1 LKDSRLFFV
10 ADHFV
15 NTRKDLMKL
24 NNLNDVLIDHLRD
37 LYDAEK
43 QLVRALPKMAKA
55 ADSEELA
62 DAIRDHLEQTKQHV
76 ERLEQVFEAFDEK
89 PRAKACKAIRG
100 LIEEGGEAASDEGAL
115 SDLAIIAAAQKV
127 EHYEISAY
135 GTARSWAEKLGNSA
149 AANLLEKTL
158 EEEKA
163 ADSKLTEVT
172 TGILEAAANVGQEE
186 MEEV

>member
-1 LKDSRLFFV
+1 
-10 ADHFV
+10 
-15 NTRKDLMKL
+15 MKL
-24 NNLNDVLIDHLRD
+24 NNLNDVLMDHLRD

-43 QLVRALPKMAKA
+43 HLVRALPKMAKA
-55 ADSEELA
+55 ADSEELG

-76 ERLEQVFEAFDEK
+76 ERLEQVFEAFGEK

-100 LIEEGGEAASDEGAL
+100 LIEEGGEAAAEEGSL

-135 GTARSWAEKLGNSA
+135 GTAKAWAEKLGNSRA
-149 AANLLEKTL
+149 ADLLDKTL
-158 EEEKA
+158 EEEKS
-163 ADSKLTEVT
+163 ADLKLTEVT
-172 TGILEAAANVGQEE
+172 GDILEAASNVGQ

>member
-1 LKDSRLFFV
+1 L
-10 ADHFV
+10 
-15 NTRKDLMKL
+15 KL
-24 NNLNDVLIDHLRD
+24 NTLEEVLIDHLRD

-43 QLVRALPKMAKA
+43 NLVRALPKMAKA

-62 DAIRDHLEQTKQHV
+62 DAIRDHLEQTKHHV
-76 ERLEQVFEAFDEK
+76 ERLEQVFEHLNEK

-100 LIEEGGEAASDEGAL
+100 LIEEGGEAASEEGSL

-135 GTARSWAEKLGNSA
+135 GTAKAWAEKLGNQDVA
-149 AANLLEKTL
+149 DLLGETL

-163 ADSKLTEVT
+163 ADSNLTEISGEV
-172 TGILEAAANVGQEE
+172 LDAASQVGQEE
-186 MEEV
+186 SQEAMKS